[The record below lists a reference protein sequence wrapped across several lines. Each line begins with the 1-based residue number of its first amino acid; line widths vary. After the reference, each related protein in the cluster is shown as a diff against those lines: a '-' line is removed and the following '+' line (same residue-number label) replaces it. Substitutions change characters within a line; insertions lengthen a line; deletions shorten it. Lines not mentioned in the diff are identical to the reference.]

1 MIYIV
6 GAAIAAVVGVFLAF
20 DFSARRKERAR
31 DARRDERQR
40 IRIRDWTVWEWI
52 HGRSGTRRITYQPDT
67 SED

>member
-1 MIYIV
+1 MIYVV

-20 DFSARRKERAR
+20 DYRAYRLSRAR

-40 IRIRDWTVWEWI
+40 IRVRDWTVWEWI
-52 HGRSGTRRITYQPDT
+52 HGRSGTRRITYQPDA